1 MYDAQMNHGIQ
12 RLLIAILLA
21 ALPGLAA
28 DKKILI
34 QASGG
39 QGWVSSDSALARY
52 RAAAGT
58 GADIVVVRSP
68 ADFVREVADADA
80 IVGGITKEQFPSAK
94 KLKWVQT
101 ISAGVEAYSFWPEF
115 VKSDI
120 QLTNCKVVQ
129 GPTIADHAFAMLL
142 ALTRGLYE
150 YIPNRSKRAWGSR
163 GNTPEGMTELPG
175 MTAVVVGAGGIGT
188 QIAQRANGFGMKVIG
203 VDPKDMPVSNF
214 FSEIVPPDRLDEVL
228 PKADVV
234 FVAAPLTPKSE
245 RMIASKQFDAMKR
258 GAYFIAVSR
267 GRLYDKQ
274 ALVKALDSKRLAGAG
289 LDVTDPEPL
298 PAEDSL
304 WNFSN
309 VVITPHV
316 ASAAEGSNQRR
327 IGVIEDNIR
336 RFAKGVALTHV
347 VDKAIGY

>member
-1 MYDAQMNHGIQ
+1 ME
-12 RLLIAILLA
+12 RLLISLLLLA
-21 ALPGLAA
+21 TPALCA

-34 QASGG
+34 QASGR
-39 QGWVSSDSALARY
+39 QSWVTSEAALARY
-52 RAAAGT
+52 RAAAGSA
-58 GADIVVVRSP
+58 ADLVVVRSP
-68 ADFVREVADADA
+68 AEFAREVANADA
-80 IVGGITKEQFPSAK
+80 IIGGITKEHFGAAK
-94 KLKWVQT
+94 RLKWVQT

-115 VKSDI
+115 VKSDV

-142 ALTRGLYE
+142 ALTRGLHE
-150 YIPNRSKRAWGSR
+150 FIPNRTKREWGGR
-163 GNTPEGMTELPG
+163 TGLPAGMTELPG

-214 FSEIVPPDRLDEVL
+214 FSEIVPPDRLDSVL

-245 RMIASKQFDAMKR
+245 RMIASRQFDAMKQ

-267 GRLYDKQ
+267 GKLYDKQ
-274 ALVKALDSKRLAGAG
+274 ALVKALDSKKLAGAG

-298 PAEDSL
+298 PADDSL
-304 WNFSN
+304 WNFEN

-327 IGVIEDNIR
+327 IAVIEDNIR
-336 RFAKGVALTHV
+336 RFARGEALTHV
-347 VDKAIGY
+347 VDKANGY